1 MTGRT
6 SPPWFFIA
14 LLVLTAIVVGSFRK
28 VTSDRPYFYDEAD
41 YMYAGTRGFVAN
53 FLDRPSLSTIEFV
66 REGLRLAHDR
76 SQSSNMSK
84 FIRTAGDITFYRH
97 YHGPVY
103 AYWIALDKALGF
115 HDESGFR
122 GSGLL
127 LHALA
132 AFLIFITFRIA
143 MPEYSPAAAL
153 AASVTFLMNRTG
165 LVAATNIT
173 QHVMFGLMAAFT
185 LLPLALFCRTGDR
198 RYWYWMSA
206 AAGVAFAT
214 VETSFVLVVAVLFVL
229 LLTAFKI
236 GWKPAFQLLWR
247 GAGVF
252 LLAILVVWPK
262 GILTLGGLK
271 GYIYLAYIAI
281 VKKTFTPLNPLA
293 LWSFKIRTYP
303 EEFIIPFL
311 ALVVATIFWKR
322 LAARQ
327 AAIPFLVYA
336 WMFLGVTMV
345 VTAPYTHYHASLMMS
360 CAVVTGIVFGE
371 IWRNGAAKRIIASAL
386 LAASLIAMDVRFHDE
401 DAGLNTTPD
410 ARRELMTWLKSEDHS
425 KTFYVPYVL
434 VPTLHF
440 YMPEISTVG
449 YDESWQPEAL
459 ASALM
464 APGTDLLCERK
475 LCGTVESRVQMPQ
488 MEDAP
493 VMAADKDLQQG
504 PLYSL
509 TNAVRTAGINYSGG
523 SGTKPEWPSIRLQ
536 P

>member
-1 MTGRT
+1 MTGRSST
-6 SPPWFFIA
+6 PWYFAA
-14 LLVLTAIVVGSFRK
+14 LLVVTAIVAGSFWK
-28 VTSDRPYFYDEAD
+28 VTSGRPYFYDEAD
-41 YMYAGTRGFVAN
+41 YMYAGTRGFIN
-53 FLDRPSLSTIEFV
+53 NYLDRPSLSTVEFV
-66 REGLRLAHDR
+66 REGLRLTHDR
-76 SQSSNMSK
+76 SQGSNMSK

-103 AYWIALDKALGF
+103 AYWIALDQALGF

-127 LHALA
+127 IHGLVAI
-132 AFLIFITFRIA
+132 LIFVTFRIA
-143 MPEYSPAAAL
+143 MPEYAPAAAL
-153 AASVTFLMNRTG
+153 AAAVTFLMNRTA

-173 QHVMFGLMAAFT
+173 QHVMFGLMAALS
-185 LLPLALFCRTGDR
+185 LLPLALFCRTGER

-214 VETSFVLVVAVLFVL
+214 VETSFVLVAAVLFVL
-229 LLTAFKI
+229 LLTAARI
-236 GWKPAFQLLWR
+236 GWKPAFQLLLR
-247 GAGVF
+247 GTGVF
-252 LLAILVVWPK
+252 LLAMLVVWPK

-281 VKKTFTPLNPLA
+281 VKKTFTPLNPVA

-303 EEFIIPFL
+303 EEFVIPFL
-311 ALVVATIFWKR
+311 ALIAATIFWKK

-327 AAIPFLVYA
+327 AAIPYLVYA

-345 VTAPYTHYHASLMMS
+345 ITAPYTYYHASLMMS

-371 IWRNGAAKRIIASAL
+371 IWQSTAAKRVIASAVL
-386 LAASLIAMDVRFHDE
+386 VASLIAMDVRFHGE

-410 ARRELMTWLKSEDHS
+410 ARRDLMAWLKSEDHS

-449 YDESWQPEAL
+449 YDASWNPETL
-459 ASALM
+459 ASAM
-464 APGTDLLCERK
+464 AAPGAELLCEIA
-475 LCGTVESRVQMPQ
+475 LCDAVESRVKTTHQNT
-488 MEDAP
+488 P
-493 VMAADKDLQQG
+493 VMEADKDLQQG

-509 TNAVRTAGINYSGG
+509 TASKTATLSEPRPQG
-523 SGTKPEWPSIRLQ
+523 SGQLLKR
-536 P
+536 